1 MKNINRWFVI
11 AGVAWMA
18 GLGASNVFAQQ
29 RGNFDPAEFQ
39 QRRMDALKEQM
50 EVKDDSEWNAI
61 KPLVQKVMDSQRSVF
76 ADRMRGA
83 MRGFGGGRGGG
94 AGGGGG
100 GGAAADQGGGDNG
113 GGRRRGGF
121 GGGEPSPEAQA
132 LEKAVESK
140 ASASE
145 TKAALSKYLEARKA
159 KEADLAKAQ
168 DDLRKVLTVRQEAI
182 ATVNGLL

>member
-1 MKNINRWFVI
+1 
-11 AGVAWMA
+11 
-18 GLGASNVFAQQ
+18 
-29 RGNFDPAEFQ
+29 
-39 QRRMDALKEQM
+39 M

-61 KPLVQKVMDSQRSVF
+61 KPLVQKVMDSQRAVF

-94 AGGGGG
+94 GGGG
-100 GGAAADQGGGDNG
+100 ADQGGGDNG

-121 GGGEPSPEAQA
+121 GGEPSPEAQA

>member
-1 MKNINRWFVI
+1 
-11 AGVAWMA
+11 MA
-18 GLGASNVFAQQ
+18 GLGASNAFAQ
-29 RGNFDPAEFQ
+29 RGNFDPAEMQ

-61 KPLVQKVMDSQRSVF
+61 KPLIQKVMDTQRTVF

-94 AGGGGG
+94 PGGPGGGGG
-100 GGAAADQGGGDNG
+100 DQGGDN
-113 GGRRRGGF
+113 GGRRRGGGF
-121 GGGEPSPEAQA
+121 GGEPSPEAQA

-145 TKAALSKYLEARKA
+145 TKAALTKYLEARKA

-168 DDLRKVLTVRQEAI
+168 DELRKVLTVRQEAV
-182 ATVNGLL
+182 ATVSGLL

>member
-1 MKNINRWFVI
+1 
-11 AGVAWMA
+11 MA
-18 GLGASNVFAQQ
+18 GLGASNTFAQDRQ

-50 EVKDDSEWNAI
+50 EVKDDSEWRAI
-61 KPLVQKVMDSQRSVF
+61 KPLIQKVMDTQRAVF

-94 AGGGGG
+94 PGGPGGGGG
-100 GGAAADQGGGDNG
+100 DQGGDN
-113 GGRRRGGF
+113 GGRRRGGGGF
-121 GGGEPSPEAQA
+121 GGGEASAEAQA

-145 TKAALSKYLEARKA
+145 TKAALTKYLEARKA
-159 KEADLAKAQ
+159 KEADLTKAQ
-168 DDLRKVLTVRQEAI
+168 DELRKVLTVRQEAV